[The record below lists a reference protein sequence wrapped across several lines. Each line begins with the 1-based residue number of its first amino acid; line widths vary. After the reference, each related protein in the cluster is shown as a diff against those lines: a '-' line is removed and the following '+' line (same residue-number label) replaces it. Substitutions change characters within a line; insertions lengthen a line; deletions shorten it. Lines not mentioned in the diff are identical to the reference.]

1 MSPAAHLEMA
11 YRATD
16 YVVEAADGAFTLR
29 VDEAS
34 AALAALHVRRG
45 VGGSVFISA
54 WNPLSV
60 PRSAGENDSAHARLL
75 VALRADGHEAIE
87 GWGRDPSGEWPAE
100 RSLLVPGLA
109 LPRALE
115 LAQRF
120 GQNALLQAAEDAVPR
135 LVWTGRAGAG
145 PLTPASA

>member
-1 MSPAAHLEMA
+1 MA

-16 YVVEAADGAFTLR
+16 YVVEAAEGAFTLR

-34 AALAALHVRRG
+34 AALATLHARRG

-60 PRSAGENDSAHARLL
+60 PRSDGENDHAHACLLAAL
-75 VALRADGHEAIE
+75 VAGGHGAIE

-109 LPRALE
+109 LPLALA

-120 GQNALLQAAEDAVPR
+120 GQNALLYAAEDAVPR
-135 LVWTGRAGAG
+135 LVWTGRD
-145 PLTPASA
+145 